1 MKFIIFIRSCKV
13 YIYKIL
19 MTIYALSSGP
29 GISGI
34 AVIRISGPETSKAI
48 ELLTGKNVP
57 KPRVAT
63 LRKINKINTS
73 ELIDEGII
81 LWFPGPE
88 SYTGEDM
95 AEIQVHG
102 SKAVI
107 DALHTSIS
115 NIENCRL
122 AEPGEFTKLAFQN
135 GKINLLKAESIADLI
150 SSETEIQRQQAIK
163 IMNGK
168 SADQFNFLR
177 EKLLKILSHVEAKID
192 FPDED
197 LPNDILEEIKKSSDD
212 VLKNIEKILNDQKV
226 GERIRE
232 GFKIAILGP
241 TNAGKSS
248 LLNHLSNR
256 DVAIVSEIAGTT
268 RDVIETHLNID
279 GYPVIVSDT
288 AGIRESKNEIE
299 KKGIK
304 LSLNRAEEADLKLV
318 VVDAK
323 NLDFTDVLKGLLDQN
338 AILVINKSDLLKGDI
353 DPEIKKLNHVL
364 ISIKENLNID
374 ELILKIKNNL
384 KNKFITSDDILIT
397 RERHRQHLEQCLEHL
412 KNFNKK
418 NEVEDFDKAAEDL
431 RLATRH
437 LGMIVGKVDVEEIL
451 GSIFNDFCIGK

>member
-1 MKFIIFIRSCKV
+1 
-13 YIYKIL
+13 

-34 AVIRISGPETSKAI
+34 AVIRISGQKTSKVI
-48 ELLTGKNVP
+48 ELLTGKSVP
-57 KPRVAT
+57 KPREAT
-63 LRKINKINTS
+63 LRKINKISTS

-81 LWFPGPE
+81 LWFPGPK

-102 SKAVI
+102 SKAVV
-107 DALHTSIS
+107 DALHSSIS
-115 NIENCRL
+115 SIENCRL

-177 EKLLKILSHVEAKID
+177 SKLLKVLSHVEAKID

-197 LPNDILEEIKKSSDD
+197 LPNDILKEIKKSSDE
-212 VLKNIEKILNDQKV
+212 VLTNIKKILDDQKV

-256 DVAIVSEIAGTT
+256 EVAIVSEIAGTT

-304 LSLNRAEEADLKLV
+304 LSLIRAEEADLKLV
-318 VVDAK
+318 VVDAN
-323 NLDFTDVLKGLLDQN
+323 NLDFTNVLKGLLDEN
-338 AILVINKSDLLKGDI
+338 TILVINKQDLLNGDI
-353 DPEIKKLNHVL
+353 DPEIKKFNYVL

-374 ELILKIKNNL
+374 ELILKIKNKL
-384 KNKFITSDDILIT
+384 KNKFITSGDILIT
-397 RERHRQHLEQCLEHL
+397 RERHRQHLKQCLEHL

-418 NEVEDFDKAAEDL
+418 NYVEDFDKAAEDL

>member
-1 MKFIIFIRSCKV
+1 
-13 YIYKIL
+13 
-19 MTIYALSSGP
+19 MTIYALSTGP
-29 GISGI
+29 GTSGVAI
-34 AVIRISGPETSKAI
+34 VRISGPESSDVIK
-48 ELLTGKNVP
+48 LLTGKKLP
-57 KPRVAT
+57 EPRMAT
-63 LRKINKINTS
+63 LRKISNINDS
-73 ELIDEGII
+73 DVIDEGII

-107 DALHTSIS
+107 DALHASIS
-115 NIENCRL
+115 KIKNCRL
-122 AEPGEFTKLAFQN
+122 AEPGEFTRLAFQN
-135 GKINLLKAESIADLI
+135 GKINLLKAESVADLI
-150 SSETEIQRQQAIK
+150 SSETEIQRKQAIK
-163 IMNGK
+163 IMNGR
-168 SADQFNFLR
+168 SSDQFNFLR
-177 EKLLKILSHVEAKID
+177 EKLLKILSLIEAKID

-197 LPNDILEEIKKSSDD
+197 LPSDILHEIKKNSVEVSN
-212 VLKNIEKILNDQKV
+212 NIEKILDDQKV

-241 TNAGKSS
+241 ANVGKSS

-268 RDVIETHLNID
+268 RDVIEAHLNID
-279 GYPVIVSDT
+279 GYPVIISDT

-304 LSLNRAEEADLKLV
+304 LSLKRAEEADLKLV
-318 VVDAK
+318 MVDAK
-323 NLDFTDVLKGLLDQN
+323 NPDFTDSLWSLLDKN
-338 AILVINKSDLLKGDI
+338 AILVVNKSDLLDGDI
-353 DPEIKKLNHVL
+353 GHEVKKLNHVL

-374 ELILKIKNNL
+374 ELIQKIKNSL

-397 RERHRQHLEQCLEHL
+397 RERHRQHLEQCLNCL
-412 KNFNKK
+412 KKFNEKK
-418 NEVEDFDKAAEDL
+418 QAEDFDMAAEDL

>member
-1 MKFIIFIRSCKV
+1 
-13 YIYKIL
+13 

-29 GISGI
+29 GISGV
-34 AVIRISGPETSKAI
+34 AVIRLSGQDTSKAI
-48 ELLTGKNVP
+48 QLLTGKELP

-73 ELIDEGII
+73 ELIDEGLI

-102 SKAVI
+102 SKAVV
-107 DALHTSIS
+107 DALHSS
-115 NIENCRL
+115 LSDIENCRL

-192 FPDED
+192 FPEED
-197 LPNDILEEIKKSSDD
+197 LPNNVLDEIKNSSDE
-212 VLKNIEKILNDQKV
+212 VINKIKKILNDQKV

-232 GFKIAILGP
+232 GFKIAIVGP

-248 LLNHLSNR
+248 LMNYLSNR

-268 RDVIETHLNID
+268 RDVIETHLNIN
-279 GYPVIVSDT
+279 GYPVIISDT
-288 AGIRESKNEIE
+288 AGIRDSKDEIE

-304 LSLNRAEEADLKLV
+304 LALQKAEESDLKIV
-318 VVDAK
+318 VLHPE
-323 NLDFTDVLKGLLDQN
+323 NLDFKPFLEDSNSENTIVVL
-338 AILVINKSDLLKGDI
+338 NKSDIKLGKPPGIGNYFRFNHLGKNLKDI
-353 DPEIKKLNHVL
+353 NIIHT
-364 ISIKENLNID
+364 SIKEEENLVD
-374 ELILKIKNNL
+374 LINAIKEKL
-384 KNKFITSDDILIT
+384 KNKFISSDDILIT
-397 RERHRQHLEQCLEHL
+397 RERHRQHLQQCLDHL
-412 KNFNKK
+412 NNFNQKK
-418 NEVEDFDKAAEDL
+418 EIEDFDKAAEDL

>member
-1 MKFIIFIRSCKV
+1 
-13 YIYKIL
+13 

-63 LRKINKINTS
+63 LRNINKINTS

-212 VLKNIEKILNDQKV
+212 VLKNIEKILNDHKV

-299 KKGIK
+299 RKGIK

-323 NLDFTDVLKGLLDQN
+323 NLDFTDVLKGLLDEN
-338 AILVINKSDLLKGDI
+338 AILVINKSDLLEGDI
-353 DPEIKKLNHVL
+353 EPEIKKLNHVL
-364 ISIKENLNID
+364 ISIKQNLNID
-374 ELILKIKNNL
+374 ELILKIKDNL
-384 KNKFITSDDILIT
+384 KNKFISSDDILIT
-397 RERHRQHLEQCLEHL
+397 RERHRQHLEQCLEQL

-418 NEVEDFDKAAEDL
+418 KEVEDFDKAAEDL

>member
-1 MKFIIFIRSCKV
+1 
-13 YIYKIL
+13 
-19 MTIYALSSGP
+19 MTIYALSTGP
-29 GISGI
+29 SVSGI
-34 AVIRISGPETSKAI
+34 AIIRVSGDQTKKVIK
-48 ELLTGKNVP
+48 LLTNGTIP
-57 KPRVAT
+57 KPRKAT

-95 AEIQVHG
+95 AEFHVHG

-107 DALHTSIS
+107 DALHSSIS
-115 NIENCRL
+115 QIENCRL

-150 SSETEIQRQQAIK
+150 SAETEIQRQQAVK

-168 SADQFNFLR
+168 SSEIFNDLR
-177 EKLLKILSHVEAKID
+177 KKLLKILSNVEAKID

-197 LPNDILEEIKKSSDD
+197 LPVD
-212 VLKNIEKILNDQKV
+212 VLKNIKKISNEVILNIKKILNDQKV

-232 GFKIAILGP
+232 GFKIAIIGP

-279 GYPVIVSDT
+279 GYPVVVSDT
-288 AGIRESKNEIE
+288 AGIRDSKNEIE

-304 LSLNRAEEADLKLV
+304 LALDKAENADLKLIII
-318 VVDAK
+318 DAK
-323 NLDFTDVLKGLLDQN
+323 SIDFKGVLKQLMDEN
-338 AILVINKSDLLKGDI
+338 AILVVNKSDLLKKDLSS
-353 DPEIKKLNHVL
+353 EIKNFEHVL
-364 ISIKENLNID
+364 ISVKNNLNI
-374 ELILKIKNNL
+374 ENLILKIKDKL
-384 KNKFITSDDILIT
+384 KNKFITNEDILIT
-397 RERHRQHLEQCLEHL
+397 RERHRQHLEQSLNYL
-412 KNFNKK
+412 KNFEEK
-418 NEVEDFDKAAEDL
+418 NEAEDFDKAAEDL

>member
-1 MKFIIFIRSCKV
+1 
-13 YIYKIL
+13 
-19 MTIYALSSGP
+19 MTIFALSSGP
-29 GISGI
+29 GVSGVAI
-34 AVIRISGPETSKAI
+34 IRVSGSETKNVIRA
-48 ELLTGKNVP
+48 LTKKDLP
-57 KPRVAT
+57 AARVAT

-107 DALHTSIS
+107 EAIHSSIS

-135 GKINLLKAESIADLI
+135 DKINLLKAESIADLI

-177 EKLLKILSHVEAKID
+177 EKLLKILSYVEAKID
-192 FPDED
+192 FPEED
-197 LPNDILEEIKKSSDD
+197 LPNDILKEIKKNSDD
-212 VLKNIEKILNDQKV
+212 VLINIEKILNDRKV

-304 LSLNRAEEADLKLV
+304 LSLSRAEKADLKLV
-318 VVDAK
+318 VVEAK
-323 NLDFTDVLKGLLDQN
+323 NLDFTDVLRGLLDED
-338 AILVINKSDLLKGDI
+338 AILVINKSDLMDGEI
-353 DPEIKKLNHVL
+353 DPEIKKINHVL
-364 ISIKENLNID
+364 ISIKENLNIE

-384 KNKFITSDDILIT
+384 KNKFLTSDDILIT

-418 NEVEDFDKAAEDL
+418 NELEDFDKAAEDL

>member
-1 MKFIIFIRSCKV
+1 
-13 YIYKIL
+13 
-19 MTIYALSSGP
+19 
-29 GISGI
+29 
-34 AVIRISGPETSKAI
+34 
-48 ELLTGKNVP
+48 LTGKNVP

-63 LRKINKINTS
+63 LRNINKINTS

-102 SKAVI
+102 SKAVV
-107 DALHTSIS
+107 DALHSTIS

-122 AEPGEFTKLAFQN
+122 AEPGEFTRLAFQN

-168 SADQFNFLR
+168 SADQFNLLR

-212 VLKNIEKILNDQKV
+212 VLINIKKILDDQKV

-323 NLDFTDVLKGLLDQN
+323 NLEFTDVLKGLLNQN
-338 AILVINKSDLLKGDI
+338 AILVINKSDLLKEDI
-353 DPEIKKLNHVL
+353 DPEIKKLDHVL

-397 RERHRQHLEQCLEHL
+397 RERHRQHLEQCLDYL

>member
-1 MKFIIFIRSCKV
+1 
-13 YIYKIL
+13 
-19 MTIYALSSGP
+19 MTIFALSTGP
-29 GISGI
+29 GTSGI
-34 AVIRISGPETSKAI
+34 AVIRISGEETSKI
-48 ELLTGKNVP
+48 IKLLTGKTIP

-73 ELIDEGII
+73 ELIDEGLI

-102 SKAVI
+102 SKAVVE
-107 DALHTSIS
+107 ALHSTLSD
-115 NIENCRL
+115 IENCRL

-168 SADQFNFLR
+168 SADQFNYLR
-177 EKLLKILSHVEAKID
+177 DKLLKILAHVEAKID
-192 FPDED
+192 FPEED
-197 LPNDILEEIKKSSDD
+197 LPNNILDEIKNSSDE
-212 VLKNIEKILNDQKV
+212 VIIKIKKILNDQKV

-248 LLNHLSNR
+248 LMNHLSNR

-268 RDVIETHLNID
+268 RDVIETHLNLD
-279 GYPVIVSDT
+279 GYPVTISDT
-288 AGIRESKNEIE
+288 AGIRDSKDEIE

-318 VVDAK
+318 VVEAK
-323 NLDFTDVLKGLLDQN
+323 NLEFTDILKGLLDDN
-338 AILVINKSDLLKGDI
+338 AILVVNKSDLLEKDI
-353 DPEIKKLNHVL
+353 DPQIKKINHVL
-364 ISIKENLNID
+364 ISIKENKNVE
-374 ELILKIKNNL
+374 ELISKIKNNL
-384 KNKFITSDDILIT
+384 KNKFISSDDILIT
-397 RERHRQHLEQCLEHL
+397 RERHRQHLQQCLDHIN
-412 KNFNKK
+412 NFNQKK
-418 NEVEDFDKAAEDL
+418 EIEDFDKAAEDL